1 MSQFDASTFLDFTTT
16 EESVKR
22 PPIPVG
28 DYLGVIGELS
38 ADDWVSQKDPTKS
51 GKKFIVPITLD
62 LPEDIW
68 TAAGLNNGQMIVTDT
83 MMLDITPQ
91 GSLDYAPG
99 KNGKLHKY
107 REATNNNKAGQ
118 PFNPRMLQ
126 GQAVTV
132 KIGHREYPEGSGDL
146 FEQVAGIAAHQ

>member
-1 MSQFDASTFLDFTTT
+1 MSSFDASTFLDFTTT

-28 DYLGVIGELS
+28 DYLGIIGELT
-38 ADDWVSQKDPTKS
+38 ADDWISSKDPTKS
-51 GKKFIVPITLD
+51 GKKFIIPITLD
-62 LPEDIW
+62 LPEDVW
-68 TAAGLNNGQMIVTDT
+68 TAAGLNSGQLLVTDT
-83 MMLDITPQ
+83 AMLDITPQ

-99 KNGKLHKY
+99 KNGKLRKY

-118 PFNPRMLQ
+118 PFNPRMLT
-126 GQAVTV
+126 GQAITV

-146 FEQVAGIAAHQ
+146 FEQVQSVAAHG